1 MDRTTAP
8 AHVPRD
14 ALQRVL
20 AGAMAYACS
29 RDDRAA
35 LAIVMSAPEI
45 ELHRLPFA
53 VGLVDELAP
62 DLVAGFLVAAATDGD
77 RAGVLAAALA
87 SRRPAPGHLCPAC

>member
-1 MDRTTAP
+1 MDRTAAP
-8 AHVPRD
+8 THAERD

-35 LAIVMSAPEI
+35 LAIVISAPDI
-45 ELHRLPFA
+45 ELDRLPFA
-53 VGLVDELAP
+53 VGLVEELAP
-62 DLVAGFLVAAATDGD
+62 DLVAGFLVAAATDGE

-87 SRRPAPGHLCPAC
+87 SRRPVPGHLRPAC